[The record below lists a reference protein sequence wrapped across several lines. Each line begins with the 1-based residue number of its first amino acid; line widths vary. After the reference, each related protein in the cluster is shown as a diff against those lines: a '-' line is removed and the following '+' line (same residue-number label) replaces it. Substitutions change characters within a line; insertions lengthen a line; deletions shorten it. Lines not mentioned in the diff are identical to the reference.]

1 MVIINRVIKGYEHRC
16 VSLDNQKGTYLA
28 TEMLIRYGHQHIAYI
43 GSNHAIFDE
52 VERRNGYLA
61 ALKDHN
67 YPIIEQAITLNSPDF
82 EGGEKAM
89 IDLLSYNKILRL
101 SLLITIQ
108 WRREPFQFSMK
119 TISAYQANFQLLVL
133 MICRLPVI

>member
-1 MVIINRVIKGYEHRC
+1 
-16 VSLDNQKGTYLA
+16 
-28 TEMLIRYGHQHIAYI
+28 MLIRYGHQHIAYI